1 MLSAMNAFLMNAI
14 FYLLRTGC
22 PGRYLPTGSFRRAR
36 RSTTFREG
44 VSEATWEEL
53 RAALRERGSEPQRR
67 RCRRPIAQVGG
78 KGGSAKG
85 EADAVGYDAGKKV
98 KGRKIHALVDAGGLR
113 LRIVVHSAP
122 IQDRRP
128 GLDRI
133 RQCFN
138 WRTLGRWRLRRPPGR
153 TRRRVQP
160 PLHVE
165 IVNARRQFR
174 IYLPAVSVGC
184 RTDLFVVRPNTDVWP
199 GTTRTSLTPS
209 WLSSRWPASRQ
220 ADHSAYILAAKN
232 EFLWGE
238 VDEVATALHSPRRF
252 AAPPFAAAS

>member
-1 MLSAMNAFLMNAI
+1 MRVMDSLGIGSPSDLTEPECWSCAAMRLAFPAISTAIGGPMLSAMNAFLMNAI

-138 WRTLGRWRLRRPPGR
+138 WRTLGRWRHDARQVERAAGCSRRCTWR
-153 TRRRVQP
+153 
-160 PLHVE
+160 
-165 IVNARRQFR
+165 
-174 IYLPAVSVGC
+174 
-184 RTDLFVVRPNTDVWP
+184 
-199 GTTRTSLTPS
+199 
-209 WLSSRWPASRQ
+209 
-220 ADHSAYILAAKN
+220 
-232 EFLWGE
+232 
-238 VDEVATALHSPRRF
+238 
-252 AAPPFAAAS
+252 